1 MTGRAKLCFQPAEE
15 VGGGGLS
22 MIADG
27 ALKDPKPDAAFGL
40 HVWQDLDLG
49 KVGVTAGPMMA
60 AVDAFRVTITGR
72 GTHAAAPE
80 KGIDP
85 VACLAHVI
93 TALQTI
99 ASREVDPL
107 QSVVVSVT
115 QLDAGSAFNIIP
127 PDATM
132 RGTVRVFDKTV
143 WPELPARGERI
154 VNGGAQAFRC
164 PARIE
169 YERSNGPT
177 INDPA

>member
-1 MTGRAKLCFQPAEE
+1 MPASSLTSVDVQQLIDTRRDLHAHPELAFE
-15 VGGGGLS
+15 QTRTSGIV
-22 MIADG
+22 IER
-27 ALKDPKPDAAFGL
+27 LKSFGL

-127 PDATM
+127 PDATI
-132 RGTVRVFDKTV
+132 RGTVRAFDKT
-143 WPELPARGERI
+143 
-154 VNGGAQAFRC
+154 
-164 PARIE
+164 
-169 YERSNGPT
+169 
-177 INDPA
+177 